1 MANQQ
6 QQVPPLKIIN
16 DPPVFSGNKR
26 ELDGFLTRV
35 ELAIN
40 AHPQRFTDDAMR
52 VNFII
57 SYLNGKAL
65 NWASCLRRNN
75 NAVLNNLGQ
84 FVTELR
90 RNFGDPD
97 VEAVVANGRL
107 CNIQQ
112 FKYGKVVEYI
122 TEFQKISQ
130 YSDFNES
137 AKIYMFIRG
146 LHYKMRERLALV
158 NPNPNNLQN
167 LFRDAINIE
176 NLTKRNDIKE
186 YYLTHQDRRNYNRD
200 DPMDVDLY
208 RIKKGQKAT
217 RYFPSHKSNYNDSI
231 TNKEEERRR
240 KGLCFICG
248 KSGHL
253 QFNCPNKKRPKNF
266 KMINRIPYDEASSST
281 TPIPSSSV
289 RRIKLINDN
298 ENIPK
303 ILEIVEFENKNFKGK
318 TNILDFYIKTND
330 SEEVK
335 VKVLIDSGSDINCIH
350 PEFARI
356 NNIKL
361 LNTENP
367 FKVAGLGYG
376 LSTVKRITEKCIL
389 RFKNHLETIQLHAL
403 RIPDV
408 DIILGLPWI
417 DRKTLSN
424 KLP

>member
-1 MANQQ
+1 MADHQIQQ
-6 QQVPPLKIIN
+6 QQQIPPLKIVN
-16 DPPVFSGNKR
+16 DPPVFSGNKFSGNKR

-40 AHPQRFTDDAMR
+40 AHPQRFINDAMR
-52 VNFII
+52 VNFVI

-75 NAVLNNLGQ
+75 NAILNNLEQ
-84 FVTELR
+84 FLAELR

-112 FKYGKVVEYI
+112 FKYGRVVEYI

-146 LHYKMRERLALV
+146 LHYKMREHLALV

-176 NLTKRNDIKE
+176 NLTKRNDIRE
-186 YYLTHQDRRNYNRD
+186 YCLTHQDRRNYNQD
-200 DPMDVDLY
+200 GPMDVDLY

-217 RYFPSHKSNYNDSI
+217 RYFPSHKSIYNNSE

-248 KSGHL
+248 KAGHL
-253 QFNCPNKKRPKNF
+253 QFNCPNKKKPKNF
-266 KMINRIPYDEASSST
+266 KVINKIPNDEASSFT
-281 TPIPSSSV
+281 TSLPSSSV

-298 ENIPK
+298 ENIHR
-303 ILEIVEFENKNFKGK
+303 ILEIIEFENKNFKGK
-318 TNILDFYIKTND
+318 TNILDFFSTLKPTIPK
-330 SEEVK
+330 
-335 VKVLIDSGSDINCIH
+335 
-350 PEFARI
+350 
-356 NNIKL
+356 KL
-361 LNTENP
+361 
-367 FKVAGLGYG
+367 K
-376 LSTVKRITEKCIL
+376 
-389 RFKNHLETIQLHAL
+389 
-403 RIPDV
+403 
-408 DIILGLPWI
+408 
-417 DRKTLSN
+417 
-424 KLP
+424 